1 MTAGLANFGPVSV
14 SDLAK
19 YLRQHLAME
28 ETQFNPKD
36 YDIEQVANLANDFFF
51 EAYSKFI
58 SPPPAHPHSFEFWVG
73 GYGSQNVLGEIWKIA
88 FIDGQKEEVAQIVE
102 GNDDHRLLW
111 GGNLAAISRLIF
123 GIDPDIHSKLIDFGV
138 SGDDLRNIVQ
148 PAETPLVHSSMPVQ
162 DAINLADFLVHVS
175 KKYSAFMP
183 GANIVGGSTDIAT
196 VTRHEGFKWI
206 KRKHYIPRASE
217 SERHRSCLAKTPRYH
232 KALRRCFD
240 RNFRT
245 KPRNMDLQLQVVGNE
260 ALARRTQKRHHVY
273 GRQRPKMV
281 LRRRNHD
288 HRHKASCVARGRN
301 RPPRLSAVAGRIKR
315 GHAG

>member
-1 MTAGLANFGPVSV
+1 MTVCVGIKVRDCMVFAADSASSLVETAEDGSSRVFNVWNHGIKVFNLYKSLPIMAMTAGLANFGPVSV
-14 SDLAK
+14 SDLEK

-28 ETQFNPKD
+28 ETQFDPKD

-51 EAYSKFI
+51 EAYSKFV
-58 SPPPAHPHSFEFWVG
+58 SPPPAHPHSFEFWIG

-88 FIDGQKEEVAQIVE
+88 FIDGKKEEVAQIVE

-111 GGNLAAISRLIF
+111 GGNLTAISRLIF
-123 GIDPDIHSKLIDFGV
+123 GIDPDVHSKLIDFGV

-162 DAINLADFLVHVS
+162 DAINLANFLVHVS

-206 KRKHYIPRASE
+206 KRKHYYPA
-217 SERHRSCLAKTPRYH
+217 HLN
-232 KALRRCFD
+232 RRD
-240 RNFRT
+240 T
-245 KPRNMDLQLQVVGNE
+245 D
-260 ALARRTQKRHHVY
+260 HV
-273 GRQRPKMV
+273 
-281 LRRRNHD
+281 
-288 HRHKASCVARGRN
+288 
-301 RPPRLSAVAGRIKR
+301 
-315 GHAG
+315 

>member
-1 MTAGLANFGPVSV
+1 MTVCVGIKVRDCMVFAADSASSLVETAEDGSSRVFNVWNHGIKVFNLYKTLPIMAMTAGLANFGPVSV

-19 YLRQHLAME
+19 YLRQHLAVE

-206 KRKHYIPRASE
+206 KRKHYYPA
-217 SERHRSCLAKTPRYH
+217 HLN
-232 KALRRCFD
+232 RRD
-240 RNFRT
+240 T
-245 KPRNMDLQLQVVGNE
+245 D
-260 ALARRTQKRHHVY
+260 HV
-273 GRQRPKMV
+273 
-281 LRRRNHD
+281 
-288 HRHKASCVARGRN
+288 
-301 RPPRLSAVAGRIKR
+301 
-315 GHAG
+315 

>member
-1 MTAGLANFGPVSV
+1 MAMTAGLANFGPVSV

-206 KRKHYIPRASE
+206 KRKHYYPA
-217 SERHRSCLAKTPRYH
+217 HLN
-232 KALRRCFD
+232 RRD
-240 RNFRT
+240 T
-245 KPRNMDLQLQVVGNE
+245 D
-260 ALARRTQKRHHVY
+260 HV
-273 GRQRPKMV
+273 
-281 LRRRNHD
+281 
-288 HRHKASCVARGRN
+288 
-301 RPPRLSAVAGRIKR
+301 
-315 GHAG
+315 